1 MESEYG
7 NSLEADIQ
15 GDTSGAFQRLLVMAV
30 NCKCII
36 FVRVKVKFE
45 WNLNFWIVKRPS
57 HFNLLNYSKCKG
69 VKDENFYDP
78 VKAREQAEQLYAAG
92 EGKIGTDED
101 TFVEVLA
108 HAGQRQ
114 AYQIFEEYKKI
125 SGITVEQVTTVLHTK
140 WFKVSPGLPSC
151 TIKKLVKI

>member
-1 MESEYG
+1 M
-7 NSLEADIQ
+7 
-15 GDTSGAFQRLLVMAV
+15 
-30 NCKCII
+30 
-36 FVRVKVKFE
+36 
-45 WNLNFWIVKRPS
+45 
-57 HFNLLNYSKCKG
+57 
-69 VKDENFYDP
+69 KDENFYDP